1 MSNKQKLF
9 VVIGLVI
16 SAVFLWLAFRNLD
29 PLSVLQAM
37 GNANLLWIAVSV
49 LIFLASV
56 YVIAWRWQFLINPI
70 KPVSF
75 NALNELVWIGYMGN
89 NVYPFRAGEALRAYL
104 LQSNHGIPFVKG
116 VTTILVERIFD
127 GLVLVLFVLVS
138 LAQTDI
144 VNPDL
149 RRLVDVALP
158 LFIVATLI
166 FLGLALMPNILRRFI
181 ALVAGILPQKIGEL
195 VIKLGEDFISGLSG
209 LRSPL
214 PLLGMSFASVL
225 TWGLQGLCYWA
236 VAKAFGVET
245 TYFVMLLAVG
255 AANLAGLIPA
265 SPGQIGVFEFFAS
278 SVLIASGTADE
289 SLALT
294 IALTHIVVWLPM
306 TLAGFVLLARRGL
319 GWSDLTRVRERLP
332 HEAGLPDEAV

>member
-1 MSNKQKLF
+1 MSNKQKIA
-9 VVIGLVI
+9 VIVGLLI
-16 SAVFLWLAFRNLD
+16 SAIFLWLAFRDLD
-29 PLSVLQAM
+29 PLTVLQAITT
-37 GNANLLWIAVSV
+37 ANLFWIVVSV

-70 KPVSF
+70 QPVPF
-75 NALNELVWIGYMGN
+75 QALNELVWIGYMGN

-104 LQSNHGIPFVKG
+104 LQAHHGIPFIKG

-127 GLVLVLFVLVS
+127 GLVLVLFVLVA
-138 LAQTDI
+138 LVQTDI

-158 LFIVATLI
+158 LFVVATVI
-166 FLGLALMPNILRRFI
+166 FLALAMMPAVLRGLIER
-181 ALVAGILPQKIGEL
+181 VARVLPAKIGA
-195 VIKLGEDFISGLSG
+195 IIARIGEDFISGLSG
-209 LRSPL
+209 LRSPWQ
-214 PLLGMSFASVL
+214 LLGMSFASVL

-236 VAKAFGVET
+236 VAKAFGVDT

-278 SVLIASGTADE
+278 SVLIAAGVADE

-294 IALTHIVVWLPM
+294 IALTTHIVVWLPM
-306 TLAGFVLLARRGL
+306 TLAGFILLARRGL
-319 GWSDLTRVRERLP
+319 GWGDLTTVHERVADQTR
-332 HEAGLPDEAV
+332 

>member
-1 MSNKQKLF
+1 MNNKQKIS
-9 VVIGLVI
+9 VIVGLVI

-29 PLSVLQAM
+29 PLTVLQAM
-37 GNANLLWIAVSV
+37 TNANLFWIAVSV

-70 KPVSF
+70 KRVPF

-104 LQSNHGIPFVKG
+104 LQSNHAIPFIKG

-127 GLVLVLFVLVS
+127 GLVLVLFVLVA
-138 LAQTDI
+138 LIQTDI

-158 LFIVATLI
+158 LFIVTTVI
-166 FLGLALMPNILRRFI
+166 FLALAMMPDVLRRLI
-181 ALVAGILPQKIGEL
+181 GSVAGFLPAKIGG
-195 VIKLGEDFISGLSG
+195 IIQTIGEDFISGLSG
-209 LRSPL
+209 LRSPVQ
-214 PLLGMSFASVL
+214 LLGMSFASVL
-225 TWGLQGLCYWA
+225 TWALQGFCYWA

-278 SVLIASGTADE
+278 SVLIASGVADE

-294 IALTHIVVWLPM
+294 IALTTHIVVWLPM

-319 GWSDLTRVRERLP
+319 GWGDLTTVHERV
-332 HEAGLPDEAV
+332 ADEAL